1 MTDKVERPTAKK
13 KLKNLDFTSDTAHIA
28 LVSKVQSGPANGAD
42 YALVMKTADKELI
55 QKMQQVQVTFEL
67 PDFLRTMFGMYYDD
81 AAILAKVLGYVGPD
95 GELTSHEYWTEYID
109 QKVNSIQIMKQLHKA
124 EKFDIELAK
133 TTPDDY
139 LAVLRDQEMLEKA
152 FRESSISKEV
162 QKALL
167 ASQAKEG
174 LTEAVTKVKESD
186 KSKVKPSNVKM
197 EKSMTNEV
205 VDAPVVPKVEMV
217 EKSVLSSIEKALE
230 DNKVELQK
238 ALDELNAFK
247 EEKKQAII
255 KSKTKQ
261 VVDIV
266 KDEKVN
272 SILVKAALSLE
283 SEDDFSAFIAAI
295 NAMQDAVVNAPM
307 FVEQGVN
314 TQKQEVQKSAIDA
327 LIDKKYSK

>member
-1 MTDKVERPTAKK
+1 MTDKVERPAAKK
-13 KLKNLDFTSDTAHIA
+13 KLKNLDFTSGDAHIA
-28 LVSKVQSGPANGAD
+28 LVSVEQGGPASGHD
-42 YALVMKTADKELI
+42 YSLVMKSLNQATAVANQE
-55 QKMQQVQVTFEL
+55 
-67 PDFLRTMFGMYYDD
+67 
-81 AAILAKVLGYVGPD
+81 VLLV
-95 GELTSHEYWTEYID
+95 E
-109 QKVNSIQIMKQLHKA
+109 QA
-124 EKFDIELAK
+124 E
-133 TTPDDY
+133 
-139 LAVLRDQEMLEKA
+139 
-152 FRESSISKEV
+152 
-162 QKALL
+162 
-167 ASQAKEG
+167 EG
-174 LTEAVTKVKESD
+174 LTEAVTKVKESG
-186 KSKVKPSNVKM
+186 KSKVKPSNAKM

-205 VDAPVVPKVEMV
+205 VDAPVVPEVEMV

-238 ALDELNAFK
+238 ARDELNAFK
-247 EEKKQAII
+247 EKEKQAVI

>member
-1 MTDKVERPTAKK
+1 MTDKVERPAAKK
-13 KLKNLDFTSDTAHIA
+13 KLKNLDFSSGDAHIA
-28 LVSKVQSGPANGAD
+28 LVSVEQGGPASGHD
-42 YALVMKTADKELI
+42 YSLVLKSLNQVD
-55 QKMQQVQVTFEL
+55 QQVANQE
-67 PDFLRTMFGMYYDD
+67 
-81 AAILAKVLGYVGPD
+81 VLLV
-95 GELTSHEYWTEYID
+95 E
-109 QKVNSIQIMKQLHKA
+109 QA
-124 EKFDIELAK
+124 E
-133 TTPDDY
+133 
-139 LAVLRDQEMLEKA
+139 
-152 FRESSISKEV
+152 
-162 QKALL
+162 
-167 ASQAKEG
+167 EG
-174 LTEAVTKVKESD
+174 LTEAVTKVKESG
-186 KSKVKPSNVKM
+186 KSKVKPSNVNM

-205 VDAPVVPKVEMV
+205 VDAPVVPQVEMV

-230 DNKVELQK
+230 DNKMELQK

-247 EEKKQAII
+247 EEKKQAVI

-295 NAMQDAVVNAPM
+295 TAMQNAVVNAPM
-307 FVEQGVN
+307 FLEQGVN

>member
-13 KLKNLDFTSDTAHIA
+13 KLKNLDFTSEVAHIA
-28 LVSKVQSGPANGAD
+28 LVSDLQGGPANGAG

-67 PDFLRTMFGMYYDD
+67 PDFLRTVFNMYYED
-81 AAILAKVLGYVGPD
+81 AEVLAKVLGYVEPEKENSD
-95 GELTSHEYWTEYID
+95 NYWTDYVD
-109 QKVNSIQIMKQLHKA
+109 NKVNSIRIMKQLHKA

-133 TTPDDY
+133 TTPADY
-139 LAVLRDQEMLEKA
+139 LAVLQDQQMLEKA
-152 FRESSISKEV
+152 FKESSISTEV

-167 ASQAKEG
+167 AGQAKEG
-174 LTEAVTKVKESD
+174 LTEAVTKVKESG

-205 VDAPVVPKVEMV
+205 VDAPVVPQVEMV

-247 EEKKQAII
+247 EEKKQAVI

>member
-1 MTDKVERPTAKK
+1 MSNVKRPVAKR
-13 KLKNLDFTSDTAHIA
+13 KLSDINFETEGSHIA
-28 LVSKVQSGPANGAD
+28 LVSSAQSGPANGAD

-67 PDFLRTMFGMYYDD
+67 PDFLRTMFNMYYED
-81 AAILAKVLGYVGPD
+81 AEVLAKVLGYIEPEKEKSD
-95 GELTSHEYWTEYID
+95 NYWTDYVD
-109 QKVNSIQIMKQLHKA
+109 NKVNSIQIMKQLHKA

-133 TTPDDY
+133 TAPADY
-139 LAVLRDQEMLEKA
+139 LAVLQDQQMLEKA
-152 FRESSISKEV
+152 FKESSVSTEI

-167 ASQAKEG
+167 AGQAKEG
-174 LTEAVTKVKESD
+174 LTEAVTKVKESG

-205 VDAPVVPKVEMV
+205 VDAPVVPQVEMV

-247 EEKKQAII
+247 EEKKQAVI

-295 NAMQDAVVNAPM
+295 NTMQDAVVNAPM
-307 FVEQGVN
+307 FVEQGAN

>member
-13 KLKNLDFTSDTAHIA
+13 KLKNLDFTSDNAHIA
-28 LVSKVQSGPANGAD
+28 LVSSTQGGPANGAD

-67 PDFLRTMFGMYYDD
+67 PDFLRTVFNMYYDD
-81 AAILAKVLGYVGPD
+81 AEVLAKVLGYVEPEKEQSD
-95 GELTSHEYWTEYID
+95 DYWTDYID
-109 QKVNSIQIMKQLHKA
+109 NKVNSIQIMKQLYKA

-133 TTPDDY
+133 TTPADY
-139 LAVLRDQEMLEKA
+139 LAVLQDQQMLEKA
-152 FRESSISKEV
+152 FKESSISTEV

-167 ASQAKEG
+167 AGQAKEG
-174 LTEAVTKVKESD
+174 LTEAVTKVKESGN
-186 KSKVKPSNVKM
+186 SKVKPSNVKM
-197 EKSMTNEV
+197 EKSMTNKV
-205 VDAPVVPKVEMV
+205 VDDPVVPQVEMV

-247 EEKKQAII
+247 EEKKQAVI

-295 NAMQDAVVNAPM
+295 TAMQNAVVNAPM